1 MLKVKEERLKK
12 GLSQCKLAQL
22 AGINPTSMSRIEA
35 GKEQAFR
42 LRGAK
47 IANALDWKGDVNELF
62 KEVK

>member
-1 MLKVKEERLKK
+1 MLKVKQERLKQ
-12 GLSQCKLAQL
+12 GLSQCKLAQK
-22 AGINPTSMSRIEA
+22 AGINPTSLSRIET

-47 IANALDWKGDVNELF
+47 IANALDWKGEVNELF